1 MVSSRTKSADRVSF
15 GRPVPR
21 DDPQSD
27 DIQYHD
33 KPRDC
38 REFARSKKYRNLTG
52 RTDCRTDRR
61 HTFSPLDSLPACVRT
76 EARDVL
82 NEKPAPNHKSAP
94 VRPFLTGFL
103 AAVMLLAGAFL
114 LWQRFGQSSD
124 VTNSPPRTG
133 ISTHNSADGTD
144 LLARLVAEETAKLHV
159 KPHTIVL
166 TTDKALSASEALR
179 QGDYQ
184 SAEVIAKKVLA
195 QSKLESFSFHPF
207 NTFANNL
214 SEGDDPK
221 FLGGLNAWISHSP
234 QSALPYLIR
243 AKYYTDTAWLIRGD
257 DFDIA
262 VPEKHKQAFREFMD
276 RAEDDVRRSIALDS
290 GIPWSYF
297 LLLQISG
304 GRENSQQM
312 DQVFRD
318 GIARFP
324 AYYELYRIR
333 LHYLQPKWGGSA
345 EDMHQFVNQYAG
357 TAPASSPLKLLY
369 VQLTAN
375 LLNAA
380 WVECRNLQHEMLTA
394 CIDRYMDHYVT
405 AGLVEGVAKAFGV
418 YKHTD
423 SIQFSTALWPIL
435 GDMISTPG
443 DSTVT
448 TTVLQLAG
456 DAMGSDNQL
465 IHESG
470 HNNYVLDDITA
481 RVWSKLD
488 NPVNVE
494 QKFQEALAD
503 VERMSF
509 ASEDDKDAAL
519 GILYEDMTWVAR
531 NTSQYAKVIADYE
544 AANSVAGVNRGG
556 SRDWKCYAYYKLH
569 HFKEAVGECTHQIE
583 TRRDVGSARYSRAQS
598 YEQLRNYDAALAD
611 YALIAENGS
620 NNYLRDGAV
629 IEMDHINA
637 LLGKYAVEIQ
647 IFDKYPF
654 VLDASLQ
661 APDDLAAAYNNRCF
675 AYMKLGEL
683 HKALDD
689 CTTSL
694 RYGRMPDALQKQQ
707 ELQKR
712 LSQQTT

>member
-1 MVSSRTKSADRVSF
+1 VLHE
-15 GRPVPR
+15 RPAS
-21 DDPQSD
+21 DP
-27 DIQYHD
+27 
-33 KPRDC
+33 K
-38 REFARSKKYRNLTG
+38 G
-52 RTDCRTDRR
+52 
-61 HTFSPLDSLPACVRT
+61 
-76 EARDVL
+76 
-82 NEKPAPNHKSAP
+82 AP

-103 AAVMLLAGAFL
+103 AAVLLLAGAFL
-114 LWQRFGQSSD
+114 MWQRFGQSSD
-124 VTNSPPRTG
+124 ATRAAAHAS
-133 ISTHNSADGTD
+133 
-144 LLARLVAEETAKLHV
+144 AKLDV

-166 TTDKALSASEALR
+166 TTDKALSATEALR
-179 QGDYQ
+179 RGDYQ
-184 SAEVIAKKVLA
+184 SAEVITKNVLA

-207 NTFANNL
+207 NTFISNL
-214 SEGDDPK
+214 SEGDDPQ
-221 FLGGLNAWISHSP
+221 LLEGLNAWISHSP

-243 AKYYTDTAWLIRGD
+243 AKYFVDTAWLVRGG
-257 DFDIA
+257 DFDKA
-262 VPEKHKQAFREFMD
+262 VPEKHKQAFHELMD

-304 GRENSQQM
+304 SRENSQQM

-318 GIARFP
+318 SAARFP
-324 AYYELYRIR
+324 SYYELYRIR
-333 LHYLQPKWGGSA
+333 LHYLQPKWGGSV
-345 EDMHQFVNQYAG
+345 EDMRQFVNLYAG

-369 VQLTAN
+369 LQLTAN

-380 WVECRNLQHEMLTA
+380 SIECGNLKHEMLTA
-394 CIDRYMDHYVT
+394 CIDRYMNQYVT
-405 AGLVEGVAKAFGV
+405 TGLADGVAKAFNV

-423 SIQFSTALWPIL
+423 PVQFSSALWPIL
-435 GDMISTPG
+435 GDMINTPG

-448 TTVLQLAG
+448 GTVLQLAG

-465 IHESG
+465 IHEPG

-488 NPVNVE
+488 NPVNVD
-494 QKFQEALAD
+494 QKFREALAD

-509 ASEDDKDAAL
+509 PNEDDKDAAL
-519 GILYEDMTWVAR
+519 GVIYENMTWFAR
-531 NTSQYAKVIADYE
+531 NTSQYAKVIADYD
-544 AANSVAGVNRGG
+544 AANAVAGVNRGG
-556 SRDWKCYAYYKLH
+556 TRGWKCNAFYKLH
-569 HFKEAVGECTHQIE
+569 HFQEAVDECAHQIDR
-583 TRRDVGSARYSRAQS
+583 RRDVTGARYDRAQS

-611 YALIAENGS
+611 YALIAEDGS

-637 LLGKYAVEIQ
+637 LLGKYAVELQ

-654 VLDASLQ
+654 VFDASLQ
-661 APDDLAAAYNNRCF
+661 APDDLAIAYNNRCF

-694 RYGRMPDALQKQQ
+694 RYGRLPDALQKQQ

-712 LSQQTT
+712 LSAQTT